1 MISPRTSIPRIITA
15 IAAGLLLAISLPAQ
29 TPGTGEVRGRV
40 YSSSNGS
47 YLNRA
52 RVTVKGTSLETFTD
66 SSGSFVLARVPA
78 GAAEVSVAYTG
89 LASRTETVTVA
100 AGGSAT
106 LDFDLSGRSGP
117 GTSAVKV
124 LDPFSVE
131 AERMSIQAIALNEQ
145 RHAPNIKNVVS
156 ADEFG
161 DMGEGNLGEFVKFI
175 PGVSTD
181 YSANVGVG
189 ISIRGFPGSSTL
201 ITLDGGEVAS
211 SALDSN
217 DAPTRSPSLDGLR
230 LNNISR
236 VEVTKVP
243 TPDVPANAQGG
254 SVNVI
259 SKNGFERKTRAST
272 YRTFLTFNSRSFAL
286 TGLDSRPGSRRD
298 LDARPLQPGVKLS
311 YEVPVNKQFAF
322 TVSGGSVTRLYQYR
336 SASTPWNLTNN
347 VLSSFTLNAQEQ
359 LTHAGDAAITAEY
372 RLGRNHVFRATGL
385 YVDTVAYRS
394 LNRMTVEFGSGATG
408 NADYVQGSAA
418 ATGAGSFGNPATA
431 QLNTKTAQLN
441 LSYNFRSGPWRVD
454 ALASTARSRT
464 NKRDIDQGFFN
475 RVDLDVSG
483 LIVRGEGLY
492 RGMPAVGLPRTVTA
506 TDRTGRPFDIFD
518 GGEYSLSRVVSRQ
531 SDGLDG
537 KLNARA
543 DVAREFGP
551 LFTVK
556 TGVALNV
563 MDRDYRETFKRIDFR
578 PTATAADRAA
588 KNYGLV
594 DPVYSKTA
602 QSYFPGRQ
610 VQWVS
615 LEKLFQLYQAK
626 PEYFILNETA
636 SYQGSVTP
644 SKLLQEA
651 VAATYFR
658 GDLKLMDNRL
668 WLVGGVR
675 YEKTMD
681 KGWGPSD
688 EIGAI
693 YKRDAAGNLLRDEK
707 GALIFVSTNAL
718 ERQKLRFTYRGA
730 YAEKEYDG
738 WYPSF
743 NSSFTILPDLVAR
756 FAYARTLGRPNL
768 GEIIPGQT
776 IADPTLPPERRL
788 ITVVNTG
795 LKPWTSDGY
804 DVSLESYHARGGI
817 GTIGFFRKNVR
828 DFFGGIRVP
837 VTNALLERYNIPESF
852 PGEFAGYEIVTKE
865 NVGRARIDGTE
876 LSYKQSLHF
885 LPGWGENLQ
894 FFANAS
900 FVKPSGG
907 NAADFSRYSKKIYNW
922 GLNFARG
929 KIYARM
935 NWNQRP
941 GDLLE
946 PLGTDPN
953 APKSW
958 SATRTMVS
966 LDVEYRLSRRFSVY
980 GTANNVTDAPE
991 FGRRFAPST
1000 PDYARIT
1007 SVSVYGTDF
1016 TVGIRG
1022 SF

>member
-1 MISPRTSIPRIITA
+1 MKTLTA
-15 IAAGLLLAISLPAQ
+15 FPAFLLCAVLFASTLPAQ
-29 TPGTGEVRGRV
+29 TSGTGEVRGRV
-40 YSSSNGS
+40 YSSSSGS
-47 YLNRA
+47 YLNRV
-52 RVTVKGTSLETFTD
+52 RLTVKGTSLETFTD
-66 SSGSFVLARVPA
+66 SSGSFTLTRVPA
-78 GAAEVSVAYTG
+78 GSAEVTATYTG
-89 LASRTETVTVA
+89 LAPRSAAVTVA
-100 AGGSAT
+100 AGGAAT
-106 LDFDLSGRSGP
+106 LDFDLDAREGP
-117 GTSAVKV
+117 GSAAVKV

-145 RHAPNIKNVVS
+145 RNAPNIKNVVS
-156 ADEFG
+156 TDEFG
-161 DMGEGNLGEFVKFI
+161 DIGEGNLGEFVKFI

-211 SALDSN
+211 SALDAN
-217 DAPTRSPSLDGLR
+217 DAPTRSPSLEGLR

-259 SKNGFERKTRAST
+259 SKNGFERKNRSST
-272 YRTFLTFNSRSFAL
+272 YRTFLTFNSRNFAF
-286 TGLDSRPGSRRD
+286 TGLNSRPGSRRD

-311 YEVPVNKQFAF
+311 YEMPVNKQFAF

-347 VLSSFTLNAQEQ
+347 VLSSFTLNAQEH

-394 LNRMTVEFGSGATG
+394 LNRLTIDFGTGAVG
-408 NADYVQGSAA
+408 DSSYVQGSSA
-418 ATGAGSFGNPATA
+418 ATGSGSFGNPATA

-441 LSYNFRSGPWRVD
+441 LSYSYRRGPWRVD

-464 NKRDIDQGFFN
+464 NKRDLDQGFFN
-475 RVDLDVSG
+475 RVDLDVAG

-492 RGMPAVGLPRTVTA
+492 QGMPAVGLPRAVAT
-506 TDRTGRPFDIFD
+506 TDRTGRPIDLFD

-543 DVAREFGP
+543 DASREFGP
-551 LFTVK
+551 LFTAK

-588 KNYGLV
+588 RNYDLV

-602 QSYFPGRQ
+602 QSYFPGHQ

-615 LEKLFQLYQAK
+615 LEKLYQLYKAK

-658 GDLKLMDNRL
+658 GDLKLFDNRL

-693 YKRDAAGNLLRDEK
+693 YKRDANGALLRDEK

-743 NSSFTILPDLVAR
+743 NSSFNLTPDLVAR

-776 IADPTLPPERRL
+776 IADPTLPPERRT

-795 LKPWTSDGY
+795 LKPWTSDGF
-804 DVSLESYHARGGI
+804 DLSLESYSQRGGI
-817 GTIGFFRKNVR
+817 ATIGVFRKNVR
-828 DFFGGIRVP
+828 DFFGGVRVP
-837 VTNALLERYNIPESF
+837 VTDALLERYNIPESF
-852 PGEFAGYEIVTKE
+852 PGEFAGYEIITKE
-865 NVGRARIDGTE
+865 NVGRAQINGSE
-876 LSYKQSLHF
+876 FSYKQSLHF

-900 FVKPSGG
+900 LIKPTGS
-907 NAADFSRYSKKIYNW
+907 NAADFSRYSRKIYNW

-929 KIYARM
+929 KVYARV

-946 PLGTDPN
+946 PIGTDPT

-958 SATRTMVS
+958 STTRTMVS

-980 GTANNVTDAPE
+980 GTANNLTDAPE
-991 FGRRFAPST
+991 FGRRFSPST
-1000 PDYARIT
+1000 PAYARING
-1007 SVSVYGTDF
+1007 VSVYGTDF
-1016 TVGIRG
+1016 TVGLKG